1 MTTVLKAPRYNLR
14 PSPLPDALPLREVAP
29 RPARPAATPDAAKQ
43 PRPPQ
48 TVVLRPAAAPAP
60 AAQDEDGF
68 GDLAFPTSAAALQ
81 QMTEAAPKPAEQLT
95 GRQLRIA
102 RRLAVKYGL
111 NPATDQEAVLMLRA
125 QGIDPF
131 KKASI
136 LSIVPD
142 SDTPPAAPAG
152 RALTVTEQR
161 QTLPQP
167 VKAVPLPSPAQRVE
181 QSHLD
186 DVRQIQRDLAKR
198 RRRRSALLAARLFLF
213 VVLPTILAGYY
224 YYAIATPFYATK
236 SEFVIQQAE
245 PPTAAA
251 GMGGL
256 LRGTSFATS
265 QDSIAVQGYL
275 QSRDAMLRLDQDQ
288 NFIARFQDPAIDVLQ
303 RLDPDATRE
312 SAYKTYLRNVHISY
326 DPTEGLIKMEVIAP
340 DPQASEAFSRAL
352 IGYAEEQVDQ
362 LTQRLRGDQMT
373 GARTAYEQAEQAMLD
388 AQRHVVD
395 LQEKSKILSSEVE
408 ISLLSQQIAQLESQ
422 LSTERLSLA
431 QMNANAVPNQARM
444 EPVRRRIET
453 LEGEIATLR
462 ARMTEGSADKQSIAS
477 VQSELIIAQ
486 ADVQT
491 RQMMLATA
499 MQAMEN
505 SRTEA
510 NRQVRY
516 LSLSVS
522 PIAPD
527 EATYP
532 RAFENTLVAMLILI
546 GLYLMV
552 SMTAAILREQVTS

>member
-29 RPARPAATPDAAKQ
+29 RPLKAATTPDPAKPQ
-43 PRPPQ
+43 RQPQ
-48 TVVLRPAAAPAP
+48 TVVLRPAPAPAP
-60 AAQDEDGF
+60 QAEDGF

-81 QMTEAAPKPAEQLT
+81 QMADAPPKTSEQLT
-95 GRQLRIA
+95 ARQLRIA
-102 RRLAVKYGL
+102 RRLAAKYDL
-111 NPATDQEAVLMLRA
+111 NPGSDHEAVIMLRA
-125 QGIDPF
+125 RGIDPF

-136 LSIVPD
+136 LSIVPE
-142 SDTPPAAPAG
+142 SDTPPPAPAG
-152 RALTVTEQR
+152 RALTVTDQR

-167 VKAVPLPSPAQRVE
+167 VKAVSLPSPAQRAE
-181 QSHLD
+181 QNHLD

-198 RRRRSALLAARLFLF
+198 RRRRSMLLAARLFLF

-288 NFIARFQDPAIDVLQ
+288 NFIARFQDPTIDILQ
-303 RLDPDATRE
+303 RLAPDATRE
-312 SAYKTYLRNVHISY
+312 SAYKTYQRNVHISY

-362 LTQRLRGDQMT
+362 LTQRLRGDQMK
-373 GARTAYEQAEQAMLD
+373 GARTAYEQAEQAMRD

-431 QMNANAVPNQARM
+431 QMNANALPNQARLD
-444 EPVRRRIET
+444 PVRRRIET

-505 SRTEA
+505 ARTEA

>member
-14 PSPLPDALPLREVAP
+14 PSPLPDALPLREPALRAISAP
-29 RPARPAATPDAAKQ
+29 ASEPAKPQ
-43 PRPPQ
+43 RPPQ
-48 TVVLRPAAAPAP
+48 TVILRPAVAAP
-60 AAQDEDGF
+60 QNTEDDGF

-81 QMTEAAPKPAEQLT
+81 QMTDAAPKVTEHLT
-95 GRQLRIA
+95 ARQLRIA

-111 NPATDQEAVLMLRA
+111 APATDQDAVVMLRA

-131 KKASI
+131 KKSSI
-136 LSIVPD
+136 LSIVPE
-142 SDTPPAAPAG
+142 SETAPAPPS
-152 RALTVTEQR
+152 RALAVTDQQAR
-161 QTLPQP
+161 LPQT

-198 RRRRSALLAARLFLF
+198 RRRRSALLALRLFLF

-224 YYAIATPFYATK
+224 YYVIATPFYATK

-245 PPTAAA
+245 PPTATA
-251 GMGGL
+251 GMGAGL

-288 NFIARFQDPAIDVLQ
+288 NFIALFQNPDIDVLQ
-303 RLDPDATRE
+303 RLAPDATRE
-312 SAYKTYLRNVHISY
+312 SAYKTYQRNVHISY

-340 DPQASEAFSRAL
+340 DPQASEDFSRAL

-362 LTQRLRGDQMT
+362 LTQRLRGDQMN
-373 GARTAYEQAEQAMLD
+373 GARTAYEQAEKAMLE

-444 EPVRRRIET
+444 EPVRRRIAT
-453 LEGEIATLR
+453 LESEITSLR
-462 ARMTEGSADKQSIAS
+462 ARMTEGSGDTQSIAS

-491 RQMMLATA
+491 RQLMLATA

-522 PIAPD
+522 PVAPD

>member
-14 PSPLPDALPLREVAP
+14 PSPLPDPLPLREPALRAISAP
-29 RPARPAATPDAAKQ
+29 ASEPAKPQ
-43 PRPPQ
+43 RPPQ
-48 TVVLRPAAAPAP
+48 TVILRPAVAAPQHP
-60 AAQDEDGF
+60 EDDGF

-81 QMTEAAPKPAEQLT
+81 QMTDATPKESEQLT
-95 GRQLRIA
+95 ARQLRIA

-111 NPATDQEAVLMLRA
+111 NPATDQDAVVMLRA

-131 KKASI
+131 KKSSI
-136 LSIVPD
+136 LSIMPE
-142 SDTPPAAPAG
+142 SEAPPASSS
-152 RALTVTEQR
+152 RALAVTEQQAR
-161 QTLPQP
+161 LPQT
-167 VKAVPLPSPAQRVE
+167 VKAMPLPSPAQRVE

-198 RRRRSALLAARLFLF
+198 RRRRSALLALRLFLF

-288 NFIARFQDPAIDVLQ
+288 NFIALFQNPDIDVLQ
-303 RLDPDATRE
+303 RLAPDATRE
-312 SAYKTYLRNVHISY
+312 SAYKTYQRNVHISY

-340 DPQASEAFSRAL
+340 DPQASEDFSRAL

-362 LTQRLRGDQMT
+362 LTQRLRGDQMN
-373 GARTAYEQAEQAMLD
+373 GARTAYEQAEQAMRE

-431 QMNANAVPNQARM
+431 QMSANAVPNQARM
-444 EPVRRRIET
+444 EPVRRRIAT
-453 LEGEIATLR
+453 LESEISTLR
-462 ARMTEGSADKQSIAS
+462 ARMTEGSGDSQSIAS

-522 PIAPD
+522 PVAPD

>member
-1 MTTVLKAPRYNLR
+1 MTTALKAPRYNLR
-14 PSPLPDALPLREVAP
+14 PSPLPDALPLREPAP
-29 RPARPAATPDAAKQ
+29 RTASAPQASKPQ
-43 PRPPQ
+43 RPPQ
-48 TVVLRPAAAPAP
+48 TVVLRPSAAAAPHTE
-60 AAQDEDGF
+60 DDGF
-68 GDLAFPTSAAALQ
+68 GDLVFPTAAAALQ
-81 QMTEAAPKPAEQLT
+81 RMTDAPSKGTEQLS

-102 RRLAVKYGL
+102 RRLAAKYGL
-111 NPATDQEAVLMLRA
+111 NPSTDQEAVVMLRA

-136 LSIVPD
+136 LSILPE
-142 SDTPPAAPAG
+142 SDPTPATQS
-152 RALTVTEQR
+152 RALAVTEQSPR
-161 QTLPQP
+161 LPQA
-167 VKAVPLPSPAQRVE
+167 VKAVPLPPPSQRVE

-186 DVRQIQRDLAKR
+186 DVRKIQRDLAKR
-198 RRRRSALLAARLFLF
+198 RRRRSALLALRLFLF

-251 GMGGL
+251 GMGAGL

-288 NFIARFQDPAIDVLQ
+288 NFISRFQDPNIDVLQ
-303 RLDPDATRE
+303 RLAPDATRE
-312 SAYKTYLRNVHISY
+312 SAYKAYQRNVHISY

-340 DPQASEAFSRAL
+340 DPQASEEFSRAL

-362 LTQRLRGDQMT
+362 LTQRLREDQMK

-431 QMNANAVPNQARM
+431 QMNANEVPNQARM
-444 EPVRRRIET
+444 EPVRRRIAT
-453 LEGEIATLR
+453 LESEISSLR
-462 ARMTEGSADKQSIAS
+462 ARMTEGSGDSQSIAS
-477 VQSELIIAQ
+477 VQSELVIAQ
-486 ADVQT
+486 AEVQT

-505 SRTEA
+505 ARIEA

-522 PIAPD
+522 PVAPD